1 MVKINGSEKSMFKL
15 VLKVSTISTKISI
28 TYLQVAAQFSY
39 SYFINVVV
47 FADLPKFLAIVISD
61 TVIQS
66 VPQELQCTGLD
77 RKMGDF

>member
-1 MVKINGSEKSMFKL
+1 MEVKSVFKL
-15 VLKVSTISTKISI
+15 VLKVSTVSIKIFVAH
-28 TYLQVAAQFSY
+28 LQVAAQFSY

-47 FADLPKFLAIVISD
+47 FADLPKFPAITLSD
-61 TVIQS
+61 TVKQS